1 MVTPSTDHFLAVAA
15 RARFNLSI
23 SRRSEA
29 VHLERTAPI
38 SDSFFRSMAASAAPS
53 KSLQEEMKINESGM
67 GGANLF
73 DDVIAV
79 LLPYGQVSFN
89 LLFRCDLRDVL
100 LGFIPVVVLYANLH
114 KCLKNTC
121 SKG

>member
-1 MVTPSTDHFLAVAA
+1 M
-15 RARFNLSI
+15 
-23 SRRSEA
+23 

-53 KSLQEEMKINESGM
+53 KSLQEEKINEAGR

-79 LLPYGQVSFN
+79 ILPHGQVSFN

-100 LGFIPVVVLYANLH
+100 LGLIPVVVLYANLH
-114 KCLKNTC
+114 KCLKNKC
-121 SKG
+121 SKGSWEKQDISSIIKKQCR